1 MKKNY
6 FLLLLLTAI
15 LPMTGW
21 CADGNTFTA
30 TYKGVSLTYTILS
43 ESEKTCETG
52 TQSTL
57 ASGANVTIPSTINGY
72 IVTGIGYRSFRQ
84 KTLKSISI
92 PSSVISIGTEAFE
105 GCSSLSSVT
114 MSNGVQT
121 IEWQAFKDYIGLT
134 TVSIPNSVTSIG
146 NYAFNGCSG
155 LKDVYCY
162 AKEVPNTNSSAFYP
176 SKNTTLHVPVASVDS
191 YKVKS
196 PWYKFEKIVPIGERC
211 ATPTIS
217 FANGKVKVACAT
229 EGTKC
234 VTSIVMAENQTSED
248 GEIDVSP
255 AFTVSTYATAEGYE
269 DSEVV
274 TATFSWPKAAGD
286 LNEDGHIDISD
297 VTTLVN
303 IILGK

>member
-1 MKKNY
+1 MSVLVALYSLSTYAYDVEIDGIFYNLNINDK
-6 FLLLLLTAI
+6 TAEV
-15 LPMTGW
+15 TYEA
-21 CADGNTFTA
+21 ADGVTC
-30 TYKGVSLTYTILS
+30 YKGDIVIPVSFIF
-43 ESEKTCETG
+43 EG
-52 TQSTL
+52 
-57 ASGANVTIPSTINGY
+57 VTFC
-72 IVTGIGYRSFRQ
+72 VT
-84 KTLKSISI
+84 
-92 PSSVISIGTEAFE
+92 SIGELAFCKRKVS
-105 GCSSLSSVT
+105 GNAGALIPYT
-114 MSNGVQT
+114 
-121 IEWQAFKDYIGLT
+121 DLT
-134 TVSIPNSVTSIG
+134 SVSIPNSVTSIG
-146 NYAFNGCSG
+146 KHAFFGCSG

-162 AKEVPNTNSSAFYP
+162 AKEVPNTTSSAFYP